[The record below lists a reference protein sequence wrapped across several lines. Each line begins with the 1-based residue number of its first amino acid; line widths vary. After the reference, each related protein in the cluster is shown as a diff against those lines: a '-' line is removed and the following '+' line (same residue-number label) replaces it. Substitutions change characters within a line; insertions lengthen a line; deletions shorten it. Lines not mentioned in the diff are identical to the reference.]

1 MMTIKREG
9 TWLGWKLPQWKKI
22 SDLVPFW
29 FIRFKLKKGYNFH
42 FCRKKTLDARL

>member
-22 SDLVPFW
+22 SDLVPLW
-29 FIRFKLKKGYNFH
+29 QK
-42 FCRKKTLDARL
+42 